1 MIKVFILAVGKIKET
16 DFVGA
21 INEYKKRLSA
31 FCELNVIEIKPE
43 RLPENPSEAEI
54 GAALKAEETAI
65 ISKIPKDAAVYPL
78 CVEGKS
84 FTSEAF
90 AEKIGRHKDAGENI
104 CFIIGGSHGLSLNA
118 KKKGEMISFSSMT
131 FPHRLF
137 RVMLLEQIYR
147 AFTINAGKKYHK

>member
-1 MIKVFILAVGKIKET
+1 MIKISILAVGKIKET
-16 DFVGA
+16 DFASA
-21 INEYKKRLSA
+21 ISEYKKRLSA

-54 GAALKAEETAI
+54 EAALKAEETAI
-65 ISKIPKDAAVYPL
+65 ISKIPKNAAVYPL
-78 CVEGKS
+78 GFEGRS

-90 AEKIGRHKDAGENI
+90 AEKIGQHKDAGENI
-104 CFIIGGSHGLSLNA
+104 CFIIGGSHGLSESI
-118 KKKGEMISFSSMT
+118 KRKGETISFSSMT